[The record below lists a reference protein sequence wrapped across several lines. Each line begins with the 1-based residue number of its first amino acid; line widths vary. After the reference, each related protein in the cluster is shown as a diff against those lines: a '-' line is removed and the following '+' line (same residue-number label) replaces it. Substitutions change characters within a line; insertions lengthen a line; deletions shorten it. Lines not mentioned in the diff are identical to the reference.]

1 MNAPY
6 DGDRGQGAG
15 GAASPGG
22 PPVPPGAGQDGS
34 VPPDPY
40 LQQPD
45 PYLQHAYDDDPYRAQ
60 DLTAQDPVGEAL
72 DPAVDL
78 AEVHADDPG
87 GLLDVRGVVG
97 DDDAQFLV
105 RGVEGG

>member
-60 DLTAQDPVGEAL
+60 DLTAQDPVDEAL
-72 DPAVDL
+72 YDRALPAVT
-78 AEVHADDPG
+78 V
-87 GLLDVRGVVG
+87 VRRV
-97 DDDAQFLV
+97 
-105 RGVEGG
+105 

>member
-22 PPVPPGAGQDGS
+22 PPVPPDAGQDGS

-40 LQQPD
+40 LQ
-45 PYLQHAYDDDPYRAQ
+45 HAYDEDPYRAQ
-60 DLTAQDPVGEAL
+60 DLTAQDPVDEAL
-72 DPAVDL
+72 YDQTLPAVSVVRR
-78 AEVHADDPG
+78 VHRNPY
-87 GLLDVRGVVG
+87 L
-97 DDDAQFLV
+97 
-105 RGVEGG
+105 